1 MSATLR
7 STSWQR
13 YWRLLK
19 SSRWKRLLS
28 SWWTWVFG
36 RQSPVYP
43 AVAPICCTAGKGGRC
58 GIAVVTGAVAT
69 PAANEGA
76 SAPAVAFEAATT
88 EGPTFDKRVAWL
100 TERGL
105 LSPSEGLSEEQVV
118 RRHEALSKCAFG
130 EAVGEE
136 ARRDFLRRL
145 LPCEA
150 RLAAKQTDIGRVE
163 DPRYHYRLKLRNE
176 VGIKARPMRLRPE
189 EEAWLDV
196 HLDELVSKG
205 VIGPI
210 LPDE

>member
-1 MSATLR
+1 M
-7 STSWQR
+7 
-13 YWRLLK
+13 
-19 SSRWKRLLS
+19 
-28 SWWTWVFG
+28 
-36 RQSPVYP
+36 
-43 AVAPICCTAGKGGRC
+43 
-58 GIAVVTGAVAT
+58 
-69 PAANEGA
+69 AAE
-76 SAPAVAFEAATT
+76 T
-88 EGPTFDKRVAWL
+88 EEPTQAKVVAWL

-105 LSPSEGLSEEQVV
+105 LDPAEGLDEEQV
-118 RRHEALSKCAFG
+118 RRRYNALSKCAFG
-130 EAVGEE
+130 KAVDDE
-136 ARRDFLRRL
+136 ARRHFLRRL

-205 VIGPI
+205 VIGKI